1 MPGGSTAEC
10 AGSSKPT
17 LGWQRTLL
25 MGKQDMHLIY
35 KVRKVLCVWAWVG
48 VCGRGGNRRQ
58 KRSYLDSGTPSVKS
72 TPFGSKFVDH
82 C

>member
-10 AGSSKPT
+10 AGSSEPT

-35 KVRKVLCVWAWVG
+35 KVRKVLCVWAWVWVWVYVG
-48 VCGRGGNRRQ
+48 GIGDRRG
-58 KRSYLDSGTPSVKS
+58 
-72 TPFGSKFVDH
+72 H
-82 C
+82 I